1 MCLEYEVETKRAKP
15 AINSEAILLGHGSV
29 YKEAKPVKKEYEKPE
44 LILYGDLNEL
54 SGAADGSQFL
64 N

>member
-1 MCLEYEVETKRAKP
+1 MHRVLKQY
-15 AINSEAILLGHGSV
+15 L

>member
-1 MCLEYEVETKRAKP
+1 M
-15 AINSEAILLGHGSV
+15 
-29 YKEAKPVKKEYEKPE
+29 KKEYEKPE

-54 SGAADGSQFL
+54 SGAASEGYSAI

>member
-1 MCLEYEVETKRAKP
+1 MHRVLKQY
-15 AINSEAILLGHGSV
+15 L

-54 SGAADGSQFL
+54 SGGSVSGV
-64 N
+64 